1 MAISRNLTIVFMFFY
16 LGVIIYLMLFFLVPD
31 FQLGIIKSRR
41 DFANLTEGPNYL
53 WVLIIAFAI
62 CLIGSA
68 SIGFPVPFPFVLFS
82 LSNSVYMRYRNAGLV
97 FNEILVSAPFWL
109 EISGI
114 AIAGGLGSIL
124 GEYTSYLIGT
134 GARKIAEKRQS
145 NTLENMRGFGRL
157 VLENPKRTSW
167 YIFVAA
173 ATPIPDDFLIAGL
186 SMTNYPY
193 WKCILPGWL
202 GKNITTFFYCILPIL
217 ISIGITAFGAET
229 DDVSSVIT
237 EAIMLLVTLSLMFL
251 IFAFDWNKYIENK
264 RKEKAAKISE
274 DRNE

>member
-1 MAISRNLTIVFMFFY
+1 MAISRNLIILFMLFY
-16 LGVIIYLMLFFLVPD
+16 IGVIIYLMLFFFVPD
-31 FQLGIIKSRR
+31 LQIAIIKGRR
-41 DFANLTEGPNYL
+41 DIANLTEGPYYL
-53 WVLIIAFAI
+53 WALIIAFII

-82 LSNSVYMRYRNAGLV
+82 LSNSVYIRYRNAGLT
-97 FNEILVSAPFWL
+97 FNEILVSVPFWL

-114 AIAGGLGSIL
+114 ALAGGLGSIL

-134 GARKIAEKRQS
+134 GAKKIAEKRKS
-145 NTLENMRGFGRL
+145 YMLENMKGFGKL

-186 SMTNYPY
+186 SMINYPY

-202 GKNITTFFYCILPIL
+202 GKNVTTFFYCILPIL
-217 ISIGITAFGAET
+217 ISLGIITFGAET
-229 DDVSSVIT
+229 DDVSSIVT
-237 EAIMLLVTLSLMFL
+237 EAIMLLVTLSIMFL
-251 IFAFDWNKYIENK
+251 IFTFDWNKYIENRK
-264 RKEKAAKISE
+264 IKKEKNIIK
-274 DRNE
+274 